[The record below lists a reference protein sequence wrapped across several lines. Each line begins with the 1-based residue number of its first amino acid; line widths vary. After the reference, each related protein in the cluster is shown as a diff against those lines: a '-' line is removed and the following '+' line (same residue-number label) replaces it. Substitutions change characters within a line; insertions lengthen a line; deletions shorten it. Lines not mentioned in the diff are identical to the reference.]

1 MSLPGH
7 VAIIMDGNGRWA
19 EKRGLERIEGHRRAA
34 EGADAASHWC
44 ADLGIK
50 YVTLY
55 AFSTEN
61 WKRPEREVDFLF
73 ELMLMYIASQL
84 QNMLDESV
92 RMRFI
97 GRINDL
103 PEKLRGFT
111 KLIEARTAGGK
122 KLTVIVALNYGGR
135 AEIVDSINRFI
146 ESQKTD
152 EKRRI
157 TEEDITGNLYLPEV
171 PDPDLIIRTSGEE
184 RLSNFLMWQSIYS
197 EFYFTKTLWP
207 DFTKEEFLEIME
219 EYSKRKRRFG
229 AHQ

>member
-19 EKRGLERIEGHRRAA
+19 EKRGLERIEGHRRGA
-34 EGADAASHWC
+34 EVADAASHWC

-61 WKRPEREVDFLF
+61 WKRPEREVSFLF
-73 ELMLMYIASQL
+73 ELMLVYIASQL

-103 PEKLRGFT
+103 PEKLREFA
-111 KLIEARTAGGK
+111 KHIEARTASGK

-135 AEIVDSINRFI
+135 AEIVDSVNRFI

-197 EFYFTKTLWP
+197 ELYFTKTLWP